1 MQSVDDVMYFRYL
14 SLRSSFLALLL
25 LPRCHLLGRHKN
37 HVDVSLRS
45 RRADIITSASPPQEL
60 RKSVSFK
67 RQKHHRIYEYPG
79 APPSPD
85 LGPGEAEDLATS
97 VAQTQRKT
105 WSFVAPVSCGDGG
118 GLVLVRIGGFR
129 VLQGGRV
136 SGGIV
141 GSVEQENI

>member
-14 SLRSSFLALLL
+14 SPPS
-25 LPRCHLLGRHKN
+25 HLLGRHKN
-37 HVDVSLRS
+37 HVDVSLWS

-85 LGPGEAEDLATS
+85 LGPAEAEVLATS

-105 WSFVAPVSCGDGG
+105 WSFVAPVSCCGDGG